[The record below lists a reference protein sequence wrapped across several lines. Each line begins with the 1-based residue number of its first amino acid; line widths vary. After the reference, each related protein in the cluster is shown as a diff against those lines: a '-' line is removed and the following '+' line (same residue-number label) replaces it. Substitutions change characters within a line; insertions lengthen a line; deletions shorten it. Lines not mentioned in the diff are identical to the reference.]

1 MEGFVLLGLI
11 VFGWMIV
18 GPVFGIVALNKSNRL
33 SRDLEVTRSQLF
45 LLRRYVD
52 GEPSEDPAEP
62 TSPTPPSYSAPPSSA
77 PEATSVPVTRPQ
89 SATPPPTTTPRPDT
103 EAPSRPVFSE
113 SAKPPPPLPPL
124 EPNPKPSR
132 DWERLIA
139 ANWMVW
145 AGGLALALGGLFLV
159 RAAIDAGY
167 FGPLE
172 RTIAAAFLGAG
183 LIAGAFRASK
193 LETVKLAE
201 NAVRYVPQVI
211 AGAGLVALY
220 GSAIAAGLI
229 YQFVAPLTAFV
240 LMAGISAL
248 GVGLSMRFGPILAA
262 PSLVG
267 AYAAPLLTG
276 AEGGSVLPL
285 MPYFAIITAGGL
297 ALVRLSG
304 WRWLTW
310 LLVAG
315 AGFWGLVASV
325 SDDVLTPIVV
335 GAYAISLAV
344 MGLFFGGKDAT
355 RALVIPKNAIDPAY
369 IIAGFGSS
377 QLAAHVFWVLAGGL
391 IFFTGLASDAG
402 PVDAAALALIGG
414 LGLFAAWLRPGYALI
429 APLAGALTLACLSLW
444 AIDQPPLVWACLASA
459 LSFGLAGTASMRRQT
474 LRTPMAVSGA
484 LVPPAA
490 LFIAFWREGGLEP
503 HFGWGLAALFIALLA
518 SSVLEQLRRE
528 DPEFKQYPGAA
539 ASYALGA
546 LLSLA
551 LAPFLVFGGFWLG
564 SSMAIVALGIAVIY
578 QRFELSVLRFGAMA
592 ATALAVSLLVRPGMV
607 DPTNV
612 SQVPIW
618 NSMTLG
624 FAIAIAALFAGSRL
638 FADRQQERQAFEA
651 GALILIFALIALT
664 IRHIAGAGTL
674 NGPFAGMGEAS
685 AYAIAYIG
693 MATSFAWRLSS
704 KAWLFRLAE
713 YVAAAIGVVAILVAL
728 SDIGRG
734 SVGAMPVINLLTA
747 AFAMPAILLAAYGAG
762 LRRVGRPQEGL
773 LASCGAMFVGFLWIS
788 FEVARGFGGQDLQ
801 VFYGEF
807 GWAYSPAWIG
817 YAVGLLVWGTY
828 RQRRAPRYAS
838 MAILLLAL
846 VKVFLIDMAALEG
859 AARAGSFIGL
869 GASLIAIA
877 LFYQRF
883 VFNAPRQVTGD
894 SSTPLQE

>member
-1 MEGFVLLGLI
+1 MEGFVLLGLLLL
-11 VFGWMIV
+11 GWIII
-18 GPVFGIVALNKSNRL
+18 GPILGIVALNKANRL
-33 SRDLEVTRSQLF
+33 AREIEVTRAQLF

-52 GEPSEDPAEP
+52 GEPLEDPAP
-62 TSPTPPSYSAPPSSA
+62 PTPPTAPTNTA
-77 PEATSVPVTRPQ
+77 PVWTAPVETSVPVTRPQ
-89 SATPPPTTTPRPDT
+89 TETPPPSTTPPPEPET
-103 EAPSRPVFSE
+103 PPRPVFSE
-113 SAKPPPPLPPL
+113 AAKPVPPRTPD
-124 EPNPKPSR
+124 PKPSR

-167 FGPLE
+167 FGPLQ
-172 RTIAAAFLGAG
+172 RTIAAAFLGGG
-183 LIAGAFRASK
+183 LIASAFRAAT
-193 LETVKLAE
+193 LETVIKAE

-229 YQFVAPLTAFV
+229 YQFVSPLTAFV
-240 LMAGISAL
+240 CIAGISAL
-248 GVGLSMRFGPILAA
+248 GVGLSMRFGPMLAA
-262 PSLVG
+262 PSLIG

-276 AEGGSVLPL
+276 AEGGSVLSVL
-285 MPYFAIITAGGL
+285 PYFAIVTAGGL

-315 AGFWGLVASV
+315 AGFWGLVAAA
-325 SDDVLTPIVV
+325 SDEVVTPIAI
-335 GAYAISLAV
+335 GAYATSLAV
-344 MGLFFGGKDAT
+344 MGLFFGGKDAK
-355 RALVIPKNAIDPAY
+355 RDLVLPKNAIDPTY
-369 IIAGFGSS
+369 IVAGFSSS
-377 QLAAHVFWVLAGGL
+377 QLAAHMFWILAGGL
-391 IFFTGLASDAG
+391 IFVTGLSSGAG
-402 PVDAAALALIGG
+402 PVDAGSLALISG
-414 LGLFAAWLRPGYALI
+414 LGLFVAWQRPGYALI
-429 APLAGALTLACLSLW
+429 APLAGALTLICLSLW
-444 AIDQPPLVWACLASA
+444 AIAQPPLVWACLASA
-459 LSFGLAGTASMRRQT
+459 LSFGLAGTVSMRRQT
-474 LRTPMAVSGA
+474 LRTPMALSGA

-503 HFGWGLAALFIALLA
+503 HFGWGLAALFTALLA

-592 ATALAVSLLVRPGMV
+592 ATALAVGLLVRPGMI
-607 DPTNV
+607 DPGSV
-612 SQVPIW
+612 SEVPIW

-624 FAIAIAALFAGSRL
+624 FGIAIAALFVGSRL

-651 GALILIFALIALT
+651 GALILVFVLIALT
-664 IRHIAGAGTL
+664 IWHIAGEGSL

-693 MATSFAWRLSS
+693 MAASFAWRLSN

-713 YVAAAIGVVAILVAL
+713 YVAAAIGVGAILVAL
-728 SDIGRG
+728 SDVGRG
-734 SVGAMPVINLLTA
+734 PVGTMPVVNLLTV

-762 LRRVGRPQEGL
+762 LRRVARPQEGL
-773 LASCGAMFVGFLWIS
+773 LASCGAMFIGFLWIS
-788 FEVARGFGGQDLQ
+788 FETARGFGGPNMQ
-801 VFYGEF
+801 VFYGDF

-817 YAVGLLVWGTY
+817 YAVGLLLWGTY
-828 RQRRAPRYAS
+828 RQRRSPRYAS
-838 MAILLLAL
+838 LAILLVALA
-846 VKVFLIDMAALEG
+846 KVFLIDMAALEG

-883 VFNAPRQVTGD
+883 VFNTPPAGASER
-894 SSTPLQE
+894 SSTEV